1 MEWVTEHLYVYS
13 GLPWWATIVSMAAII
28 RLVLLKPSITAA
40 DHQGKL
46 QSLNR
51 DPKYT
56 SVIQRFRESAFG
68 PNKDQSAMMV
78 ARQEKLRMERQIG
91 FKQWKVFVP
100 MLQLP
105 IAIGVF
111 RLFRDMSALPVPSM
125 ETGGL
130 LWFTD
135 LTVSDPYFFLPIVG
149 GLIFYRVLKVYIP
162 SSPID
167 VQPHLCLL
175 LSVNI
180 SPVGRH
186 AISSRGPEKDHG
198 PDGYCHGSH

>member
-1 MEWVTEHLYVYS
+1 
-13 GLPWWATIVSMAAII
+13 
-28 RLVLLKPSITAA
+28 
-40 DHQGKL
+40 
-46 QSLNR
+46 
-51 DPKYT
+51 
-56 SVIQRFRESAFG
+56 
-68 PNKDQSAMMV
+68 MMV

-125 ETGGL
+125 ETGGV

-162 SSPID
+162 FSPIN

-180 SPVGRH
+180 SPRSARH
-186 AISSRGPEKDHG
+186 IFQRPRKRSWA
-198 PDGYCHGSH
+198 